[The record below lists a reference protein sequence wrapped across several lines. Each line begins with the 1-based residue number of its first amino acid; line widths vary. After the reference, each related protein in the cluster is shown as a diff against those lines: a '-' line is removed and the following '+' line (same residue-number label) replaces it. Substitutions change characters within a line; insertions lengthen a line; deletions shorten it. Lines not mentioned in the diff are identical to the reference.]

1 MSRVKGKML
10 KMKSGRMLRRKKKY
24 QNEDDIDVEQREAD
38 ELNVES

>member
-1 MSRVKGKML
+1 
-10 KMKSGRMLRRKKKY
+10 MKSGRMLRRKKKKI